1 MNRLRQGVNKIG
13 ILTYVLKRLVLSVF
27 VLFGLSILIFTLSR
41 VIPGDPARL
50 ALGPMAPQWAVD
62 QLREKLHLNEP
73 LPVQYV
79 IWLSNALHGDFGD
92 SIVTKRPVLLDI
104 IQFFPATFE
113 LVVFSMAISILLSIV
128 IGAISGRRA
137 NSWFDNFFRLFSY
150 IGIAVPTFVWA
161 VLFLFV
167 FAFWF
172 RLLPTMGQLSSNIAN
187 PPWITGMV
195 GLDALLTGNWAAFV
209 DHLRHI
215 IMPGL
220 AMSIGTIAQEARILR
235 SGFIE
240 NNKKDYITAAVS
252 YGIPERDITFK
263 YLMKPSLIPMISVL
277 GMDIAASMGGSFII
291 ETIFNWPGFGK
302 YGMWAMLNKDLNAI
316 IASVMIIGFFFAT
329 ANIVVDLIVSYVD
342 PRIRMQER
350 SI

>member
-1 MNRLRQGVNKIG
+1 MEAMNIG
-13 ILTYVLKRLVLSVF
+13 TVTFILKRLFLSLF

-50 ALGPMAPQWAVD
+50 ALGPMAPQFAVD
-62 QLREKLHLNEP
+62 QLREKLHLNDP
-73 LPVQYV
+73 LWVQYV

-92 SIVTKRPVLLDI
+92 SIVTKRPVIQDI

-113 LVVFSMAISILLSIV
+113 LVVFSMVISIILSIA

-137 NSWFDNFFRLFSY
+137 NSWFDNVFRLFSY
-150 IGIAVPTFVWA
+150 VGIAVPTFVWA
-161 VLFLFV
+161 VLALLV

-172 RLLPTMGQLSSNIAN
+172 KLLPTMGQLSTTIAA
-187 PPWITGMV
+187 PPTITGMMGV
-195 GLDALLTGNWAAFV
+195 DALLAGNWTAFV
-209 DHLRHI
+209 DHFEHL

-220 AMSIGTIAQEARILR
+220 AMAIGTIAQEARILR

-240 NNKKDYITAAVS
+240 NNKKDYITAAVT
-252 YGIPERDITFK
+252 YGIPEKDITFK
-263 YLMKPSLIPMISVL
+263 YLMKPSIIPMISVM

-302 YGMWAMLNKDLNAI
+302 YGLWAMLNKDLNAI
-316 IASVMIIGFFFAT
+316 IASVMILGFFFAM

-342 PRIRMQER
+342 PRIRMMER
-350 SI
+350 GT